1 MKVISI
7 NFNTEHKVMLG
18 HAKML
23 LEDGFIAID
32 PCFDKLHRIR
42 SPSTHIYSFQWE
54 HRQVHS
60 EECL

>member
-1 MKVISI
+1 MKVIPI

-32 PCFDKLHRIR
+32 PCFDSIATTTMPYWSCLGLE
-42 SPSTHIYSFQWE
+42 YFQ
-54 HRQVHS
+54 S
-60 EECL
+60 DPLS